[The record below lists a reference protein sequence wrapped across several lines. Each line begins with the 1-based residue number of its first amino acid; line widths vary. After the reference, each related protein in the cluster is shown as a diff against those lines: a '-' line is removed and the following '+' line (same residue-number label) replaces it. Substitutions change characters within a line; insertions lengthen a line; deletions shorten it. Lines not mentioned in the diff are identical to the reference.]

1 MFEFGFKSDTGRKRE
16 INQDSFFVMPGAGI
30 FLVADGVGGH
40 CSGEVASRTA
50 MTDMAAFIRENPV
63 PAEDGDEALM
73 NYFLSLISSVNDHV
87 HQLAQ
92 GTEPRGMAT
101 TLLMLYIR
109 NDTAYVINIG
119 DSRAYLI
126 RDEHIVKITEDHTFV
141 NDLVKKGIITEVQ
154 ARNHPDRNMIT
165 RAIGADETV
174 KPDFYMFQIYSG
186 DIILM
191 CTDGLYNEVS
201 EEDMCRTLL
210 ECGNMRDACAKLVDD
225 ANRNAGN
232 DNITVISVRFSSD
245 NSGQMS

>member
-1 MFEFGFKSDTGRKRE
+1 MFEFGFKSDTGRRRE
-16 INQDSFFVMPGAGI
+16 INQDSFFVMPEAGV

-63 PAEDGDEALM
+63 PEEGGDDAVTD
-73 NYFLSLISSVNDHV
+73 YFLSLISSVNSHV
-87 HQLAQ
+87 HELAQ

-109 NDTAYVINIG
+109 NDTAYVINVG

-126 RDEHIVKITEDHTFV
+126 RNKNIVKVTEDHTFV
-141 NDLVKKGIITEVQ
+141 NDLVKKGIITEDQ
-154 ARNHPDRNMIT
+154 ARSHPDRNMIT

-174 KPDFYMFQIYSG
+174 KPDFYMFPVYSG

-201 EEDMCRTLL
+201 EEEMRRTLL
-210 ECGNMRDACAKLVDD
+210 TCENMRDACSRLVDD
-225 ANRNAGN
+225 ANRHAGN
-232 DNITVISVRFSSD
+232 DNITVISVRFLSDSSLRT
-245 NSGQMS
+245 S

>member
-1 MFEFGFKSDTGRKRE
+1 
-16 INQDSFFVMPGAGI
+16 
-30 FLVADGVGGH
+30 
-40 CSGEVASRTA
+40 
-50 MTDMAAFIRENPV
+50 
-63 PAEDGDEALM
+63 M